1 MTALPPIRIL
11 SGSGAV
17 YGAQRWGSGNTT
29 EGGQD
34 KRAHIAL
41 RSVGCFCRVFL
52 KVPHLAAFIG
62 NVRYTPKP
70 LYLHALSHIAEPR
83 HVR

>member
-1 MTALPPIRIL
+1 MTVLPPIRIL
-11 SGSGAV
+11 SSSGAV
-17 YGAQRWGSGNTT
+17 WKALRWGPGNTT

-41 RSVGCFCRVFL
+41 RSVGCFCWIFP

-62 NVRYTPKP
+62 NVRYTPNP
-70 LYLHALSHIAEPR
+70 LYLKELSHIAGPR

>member
-11 SGSGAV
+11 SGSGTA
-17 YGAQRWGSGNTT
+17 YGAQRWGPGNTT

-41 RSVGCFCRVFL
+41 RSVGCFCWVFL
-52 KVPHLAAFIG
+52 KVPHLAAFIR
-62 NVRYTPKP
+62 NVCRRPKP
-70 LYLHALSHIAEPR
+70 LYLHELSHIAEPR

>member
-11 SGSGAV
+11 SGSGAAWRV
-17 YGAQRWGSGNTT
+17 LGVEAGTTT

-41 RSVGCFCRVFL
+41 RSVGCFCWVFL

-70 LYLHALSHIAEPR
+70 LYSLELSHIAEPR

>member
-11 SGSGAV
+11 SGSSAAWR
-17 YGAQRWGSGNTT
+17 AQRWGAGNTT

-41 RSVGCFCRVFL
+41 RSVGCFCLVFS
-52 KVPHLAAFIG
+52 KVPYLAAFIG

-70 LYLHALSHIAEPR
+70 LYLQQLSHIAGPR

>member
-11 SGSGAV
+11 SDSGAAWR
-17 YGAQRWGSGNTT
+17 AQRWEPGNTT

-41 RSVGCFCRVFL
+41 RSVGCFCWIFS
-52 KVPHLAAFIG
+52 KAPHLAAFIG

-70 LYLHALSHIAEPR
+70 LYLQELSHIAGPR